1 MIPKS
6 YILFCLSI
14 LLVFSAKAEVPL
26 ETKINKVKVYLSGA
40 QVSRTGETYL
50 DAGEH
55 TLTLSGL
62 SPFMDAAS
70 LKVSAKGQFTVLSI
84 THSLNYLKP
93 IAQSA
98 LQLMLQA
105 KIDSLT
111 EVEASLNGDLEIIRE
126 KKKVL
131 DTNRKIGSEEG
142 VSISQLREAL
152 AFYENELAGMKRKE
166 LKIRNELK
174 ELEKLKKKYQNQL
187 NTNKVE
193 EKATSE
199 IEILVKANKRTK
211 ASFGVSY
218 LVANAGWKPKYDV
231 KVSDLSKPATL
242 TYKASFFQNTQE
254 DWEKVALSFS
264 SIDPK
269 EGALKPEINPWYLS
283 FAYDRVYSNRY
294 NKQEAVTL
302 DEVVVVKKR
311 AQGLAMDREEAEMD
325 SYEDEASTILPS
337 STTQKATSVEFEV
350 NLPYT
355 LTSEGGMKTVD
366 LEEHE
371 IPASYQ
377 YYAVPKLNQAAFL
390 IAQIMDWESYNL
402 LDGEINL
409 FFEDTYVGKS
419 ILNTEVLTDT
429 MEVSLGKDNQ
439 ISISREKI
447 KQFSKTKVLGTNRTD
462 KKGFEISLKN
472 NKQVAVTLK
481 LQDQIP
487 LSTNSSIEVNM
498 LDSGKG
504 SFNEATGII
513 DWEIKL
519 KPGESK
525 KLSFSYEVKYPKGR
539 RVVLE

>member
-1 MIPKS
+1 MIPKA

-14 LLVFSAKAEVPL
+14 LLVLSAEAEVPL

-50 DAGEH
+50 NAGEH
-55 TLTLSGL
+55 TLTLTGL

-70 LKVSAKGQFTVLSI
+70 LKVSARGQFTVLSI

-93 IAQSA
+93 NAQSA
-98 LQLMLQA
+98 LQLMLQV

-187 NTNKVE
+187 SAGQPE

-211 ASFGVSY
+211 ATFGISY
-218 LVANAGWKPKYDV
+218 LVSNAGWKPKYDV
-231 KVSDLSKPATL
+231 KVSDLAKPATL

-269 EGALKPEINPWYLS
+269 EGAMKPDINPWYLS

-294 NKQEAVTL
+294 KKEKAYVL
-302 DEVVVVKKR
+302 EEVVESKR

-325 SYEDEASTILPS
+325 SYEDEASTIIPS

-366 LEEHE
+366 LEEYE

-390 IAQIMDWESYNL
+390 IAQITDWESYNL

-472 NKQVAVTLK
+472 NKPVPVTIK
-481 LQDQIP
+481 LQDQVP
-487 LSTNSSIEVNM
+487 LSTNSSIEVKV
-498 LDSGKG
+498 LDTGKG
-504 SFNEATGII
+504 SYNEATGII
-513 DWEIKL
+513 EWEIKL

-539 RVVLE
+539 RVALE

>member
-1 MIPKS
+1 MIRTPF
-6 YILFCLSI
+6 ILFCLSV
-14 LLVFSAKAEVPL
+14 LLIFSAKAEAPL
-26 ETKINKVKVYLSGA
+26 ETKINKVKVFLSGA

-50 DAGEH
+50 NPGEH
-55 TLTLSGL
+55 TLTLTGL
-62 SPFMDAAS
+62 SPFLDAAS

-93 IAQSA
+93 IAQSEH
-98 LQLMLQA
+98 LLMLQT

-142 VSISQLREAL
+142 VSITQLKEAL
-152 AFYENELAGMKRKE
+152 AFYESELAGMKKKE
-166 LKIRNELK
+166 LRIRNELK
-174 ELEKLKKKYQNQL
+174 ELEKRKKKYQNQL
-187 NTNKVE
+187 SAGQVE

-199 IEILVKANKRTK
+199 IEILVKASKHTK
-211 ASFGVSY
+211 ASFGISY
-218 LVANAGWKPKYDV
+218 LVSNAGWKPKYDV

-242 TYKASFFQNTQE
+242 TYKAAFFQNTQE
-254 DWEKVALSFS
+254 DWDKVALSFS
-264 SIDPK
+264 SIDPR
-269 EGALKPEINPWYLS
+269 EGAMKPEISPWYLS
-283 FAYDRVYSNRY
+283 FAYDRVYSNRFKKEKAY
-294 NKQEAVTL
+294 ML
-302 DEVVVVKKR
+302 DEVVVSKR
-311 AQGLAMDREEAEMD
+311 AQGLAMDREEVKM
-325 SYEDEASTILPS
+325 EDEEDASTILPS
-337 STTQKATSVEFEV
+337 TTTQKATSVEFDV

-355 LTSEGGMKTVD
+355 LKSEGGMKTVD
-366 LEEHE
+366 LEEYE

-377 YYAVPKLNQAAFL
+377 YYAVPKMNQAAFL
-390 IAQIMDWESYNL
+390 VAQITDWESYNL

-419 ILNTEVLTDT
+419 VLNTEVLTDT
-429 MEVSLGKDNQ
+429 MEVSLGNDKQ

-447 KQFSKTKVLGTNRTD
+447 KQFSKTKVLGTNKTD

-487 LSTNSSIEVNM
+487 LSTNSSIEVKM
-498 LDSGKG
+498 LNTGKG

-525 KLSFSYEVKYPKGR
+525 TLSFSYEVKYPKGR
-539 RVVLE
+539 RVTLE

>member
-14 LLVFSAKAEVPL
+14 LLIFSAKAEVPL
-26 ETKINKVKVYLSGA
+26 ATKINKVKVYLSGA

-50 DAGEH
+50 NAGEH
-55 TLTLSGL
+55 TLILSGF

-93 IAQSA
+93 NAQSA
-98 LQLMLQA
+98 RQLMLQV
-105 KIDSLT
+105 KLDSLT

-142 VSISQLREAL
+142 VSITQLKEAL
-152 AFYENELAGMKRKE
+152 AFYESELAGMKKKE

-174 ELEKLKKKYQNQL
+174 ELEKQKKKYQNQL

-199 IEILVKANKRTK
+199 IEILVKADKRTK
-211 ASFGVSY
+211 ASFGISY

-231 KVSDLSKPATL
+231 KVLDLSKAATL

-254 DWEKVALSFS
+254 DWDKVALSFS

-283 FAYDRVYSNRY
+283 FAYDKTYSNRY
-294 NKQEAVTL
+294 QKQEAITL

-311 AQGLAMDREEAEMD
+311 ASGLAIDREEA

-350 NLPYT
+350 SLPYT
-355 LTSEGGMKTVD
+355 LKSEGGMKTVD
-366 LEEHE
+366 LEEYE

-390 IAQIMDWESYNL
+390 IAQITDWESYNL

-419 ILNTEVLTDT
+419 MLNTEMLTDT
-429 MEVSLGKDNQ
+429 MEVSLGKDKQ

-447 KQFSKTKVLGTNRTD
+447 KQFSKTKVLGSNKTD

-487 LSTNSSIEVNM
+487 ISANSSIEVKV
-498 LDSGKG
+498 LDTGKG
-504 SFNEATGII
+504 NFNEATGII
-513 DWEIKL
+513 DWEIML

-539 RVVLE
+539 RVALE

>member
-50 DAGEH
+50 NAGEH
-55 TLTLSGL
+55 TLTLTGL

-84 THSLNYLKP
+84 THSVNYLKP
-93 IAQSA
+93 NAQSA

-187 NTNKVE
+187 SAGQPE

-199 IEILVKANKRTK
+199 IEILVKVNKGTK
-211 ASFGVSY
+211 ASFGISY

-231 KVSDLSKPATL
+231 KVSDLSKAATL
-242 TYKASFFQNTQE
+242 TCKASFFQNTQE
-254 DWEKVALSFS
+254 DWDKVALSFS

-294 NKQEAVTL
+294 KKEKAYAL
-302 DEVVVVKKR
+302 EEVVVSKR

-355 LTSEGGMKTVD
+355 LKSEGGMKTVD
-366 LEEHE
+366 LEEYE

-390 IAQIMDWESYNL
+390 VAQITDWESYNL

-419 ILNTEVLTDT
+419 MLNTEVLTDT

-462 KKGFEISLKN
+462 KKGFEISLRN
-472 NKQVAVTLK
+472 NKPVPVTIK
-481 LQDQIP
+481 LQDQVP
-487 LSTNSSIEVNM
+487 LSTNSSIEVKV
-498 LDSGKG
+498 LDTGKG

-525 KLSFSYEVKYPKGR
+525 KLNFSYEVKYPKGR